1 MILEKM
7 QAVCWFVI
15 EQDPAAPAPFRTRV
29 PTMRSR
35 V

>member
-1 MILEKM
+1 MILENV

-15 EQDPAAPAPFRTRV
+15 EQDPAAPAPFRARV
-29 PTMRSR
+29 PTIHSR